1 MAGMSGSL
9 NCMVLMQ
16 GTSVHPDFNDVSS
29 LAGAQ
34 VPFKA
39 L

>member
-1 MAGMSGSL
+1 
-9 NCMVLMQ
+9 MVLMK

-34 VPFKA
+34 MPFKA
-39 L
+39 P